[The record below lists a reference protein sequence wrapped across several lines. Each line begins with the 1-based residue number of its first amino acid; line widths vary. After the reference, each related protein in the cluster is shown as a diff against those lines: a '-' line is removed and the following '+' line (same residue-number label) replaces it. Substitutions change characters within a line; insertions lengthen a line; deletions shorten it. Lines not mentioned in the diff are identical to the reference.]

1 MPTGTAAAQ
10 DAPMKHASIG
20 WLLTAALPLA
30 ARAAEPVTPPADL
43 ILSKGEI
50 RTPAGWAQ
58 SMAVSKGVIV
68 AVGDDQA
75 ITAYR
80 GAGTR
85 VIDLAGATVVPG
97 FHDMHIHPTGAGL
110 WQRRCMF
117 PQGSTAQ
124 VVVETVRGC
133 AAQRGKGA
141 WITGGSWDTASF
153 GKSPPH
159 RRLLDAVT
167 PDNPVVLNDISGH
180 STLANSRA
188 LQLAGITR
196 ATPDPQGGII
206 ERDTSGEPTG
216 VLRENASF
224 MVSRLVPPSTQE
236 ETVEALH
243 WALDQMLAL
252 GVTSFTDAGTDRA
265 INPAYA
271 TLADRGVLK
280 QRVRGCYMWSPVRQG
295 PDGRPE
301 SDPTSWVAQFARERF
316 RPDCI
321 KLVLD
326 GVPTTAHTG
335 AMVEPY
341 EETLHD
347 HGTGREKG
355 LLMIPADLLNRT
367 VTDLDRRGWTVKFH
381 AAGDGA
387 VHAGIDAI
395 AAARKANGFS
405 GLHHNVGHCSFVQQS
420 DFDRAAAL
428 GVTFEMSPYIWYPN
442 PIIPDIEKA
451 VGAKRMQHWTPVKGA
466 INSGALVVAGSD
478 WPVVPSLNPWVAL
491 ETLVTR
497 KAPGGAGPELGGAEK
512 ITLDQAF
519 DLFTVNAAQQM
530 GQRHLVGS
538 IEAGKLADVLIL
550 DRNIFRIPVTQIH
563 QTQVRTTLINGEVV
577 YQAGSGPVRQPPP
590 PAPAP

>member
-1 MPTGTAAAQ
+1 MRQRTMPFIHQQDPAMKATSLACLSIALLCSAVRSAAPAPAPTSTA
-10 DAPMKHASIG
+10 
-20 WLLTAALPLA
+20 
-30 ARAAEPVTPPADL
+30 PADL
-43 ILSKGEI
+43 ILSRGEI
-50 RTPAGWAQ
+50 RTPTGWAQ
-58 SMAVSKGVIV
+58 SMAVRNGVIL
-68 AVGDDQA
+68 AVGDDA
-75 ITAYR
+75 AMNAYR

-110 WQRRCMF
+110 WQLRCMF
-117 PQGSTAQ
+117 PQGSSAA

-133 AAQRGKGA
+133 AAKRDKGT

-153 GKSPPH
+153 GSSVPH

-167 PDNPVVLNDISGH
+167 PDHPVVLNDISGH
-180 STLANSRA
+180 SSLANSKA

-196 ATPDPQGGII
+196 ATANPQGGII
-206 ERDTSGEPTG
+206 ERDASGEPTG
-216 VLRENASF
+216 VLRESAAF
-224 MVSRLVPPSTQE
+224 MVSRLVPPATQE
-236 ETVEALH
+236 ETVTALH
-243 WALDQMLAL
+243 WALDQMLAQ

-271 TLADRGVLK
+271 ALADRGVLR
-280 QRVRGCYMWSPVRQG
+280 QRVRGCYMWSPVRAG
-295 PDGRPE
+295 ADGRPE
-301 SDPTSWVAQFARERF
+301 PDPTSWVAQFARERF

-335 AMVEPY
+335 AMVDPY

-347 HGTGREKG
+347 HGAGREKG

-395 AAARKANGFS
+395 AAARKANGHS
-405 GLHHNVGHCSFVQQS
+405 GLRHDVGHCSFVQQS
-420 DFDRAAAL
+420 DFDRARAL

-442 PIIPDIEKA
+442 AIIPDILKA
-451 VGAKRMQHWTPVKGA
+451 VGAKRMEHWTPVKGA
-466 INSGALVVAGSD
+466 IASGALVVTGSD

-497 KAPGGAGPELGGAEK
+497 RAPGGASPELGGAEK
-512 ITLDQAF
+512 ITLEQAF

-530 GQRHLVGS
+530 GHRHLVGS

-577 YQAGSGPVRQPPP
+577 YQAAVR
-590 PAPAP
+590 